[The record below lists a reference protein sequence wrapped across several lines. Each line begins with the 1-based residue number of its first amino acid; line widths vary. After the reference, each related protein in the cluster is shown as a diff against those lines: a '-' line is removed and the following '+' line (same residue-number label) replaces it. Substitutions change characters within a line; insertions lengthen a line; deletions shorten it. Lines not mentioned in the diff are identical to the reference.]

1 MRKSWGNRL
10 TRLGRSLA
18 GPSMASQK
26 AKLLLWAGFMT
37 SGQCFA
43 LMIKGE
49 QCWLVK
55 GEEAA
60 LKAAF
65 DGHGW

>member
-1 MRKSWGNRL
+1 
-10 TRLGRSLA
+10 
-18 GPSMASQK
+18 MASQK